1 MIQKERIKPLNDEQV
16 QNKEQI
22 FYWMQASQRV
32 NYNHA
37 LEFAIERANK
47 LNKSLSVFFV
57 LNTDFPEANLRHY
70 QFMLEGLKEIREKLE
85 KRNIKFKVFLGDPE
99 DIVTKIA
106 ENSALIITD
115 RDYLKTTKK
124 WRKNIAENINCPLVQ
139 VESNL
144 IVPVEEASPK
154 EEYAAYTIRK
164 KINKKLDYYLEELE
178 KRQIKHPSVN
188 KEFNFS
194 NKLENENITKYFK
207 NNNLAELTQKL
218 DIDKSIKP
226 VSHYKGGEEQAKN
239 YLYDFITNKL
249 DKYHELSNDPTKDY
263 LSHLSPYLHFGQIS
277 PLLVALEIKEKY
289 SPGQEEFL
297 DQLIIR
303 RELSFNFVYYNKD
316 YDQSL
321 KAILPDW
328 AYTTLEEHKND
339 LREYI
344 YSKEEFEK
352 AATHDKYWNA
362 AQKEM
367 KITGKMHGYMRMYWA
382 KKILEWT
389 PSPQDAFEISLYL
402 NNKYSLDG
410 RDPNSYAGIAW
421 CFGKHDRAWKERKVF
436 GKTRYMNANGLN
448 RKFAA
453 DLYVQQIEQLTEKKN
468 SN

>member
-344 YSKEEFEK
+344 YSQEEFEK

-453 DLYVQQIEQLTEKKN
+453 DLYVQQIEQLTEK
-468 SN
+468 

>member
-321 KAILPDW
+321 KSILPDW

-344 YSKEEFEK
+344 YSQEEFEK

-453 DLYVQQIEQLTEKKN
+453 DLYVQQIEQLTEK
-468 SN
+468 

>member
-16 QNKEQI
+16 QNEEKI

-57 LNTDFPEANLRHY
+57 LTTDFPEANLRHY
-70 QFMLEGLKEIREKLE
+70 QFMLEGLVEIREKLA
-85 KRNIKFKVFLGDPE
+85 KRNIEFTVFLGNPVK
-99 DIVTKIA
+99 IVTKIA
-106 ENSALIITD
+106 KKSALIVTD
-115 RDYLKTTKK
+115 RDYLKATRK
-124 WRKNIAENINCPLVQ
+124 WRKNIAENISCPLVQ

-144 IVPVEEASPK
+144 IVPVEEASDK

-164 KINKKLDYYLEELE
+164 KINKKLDYYLKELE
-178 KRQIKHPSVN
+178 KRELKHPSLN
-188 KEFNFS
+188 KEFNFTE
-194 NKLENENITKYFK
+194 KLADKNITEYFK
-207 NNNLAELTQKL
+207 NNNLAKLRQKL
-218 DIDKSIKP
+218 DINKNIKA
-226 VSHYKGGEEQAKN
+226 VSHYQGGEEQAKD
-239 YLYDFITNKL
+239 YLYDFIANKL

-277 PLLVALEIKEKY
+277 PLLIALEVKEKY

-316 YDQSL
+316 YDNNL

-389 PSPQDAFEISLYL
+389 PSPQKAFEIALYL

-410 RDPNSYAGIAW
+410 RDPNSFAGIAW

-453 DLYVQQIEQLTEKKN
+453 DLYVQQIDQLTEKE
-468 SN
+468 

>member
-1 MIQKERIKPLNDEQV
+1 MIQKERVKPLNDEQV
-16 QNKEQI
+16 QKESNV
-22 FYWMQASQRV
+22 FYWMQSSQRTT
-32 NYNHA
+32 YNHA

-57 LNTDFPEANLRHY
+57 LTTDFPEANLRHY
-70 QFMLEGLKEIREKLE
+70 QFMLEGLKEIREKLAD
-85 KRNIKFKVFLGDPE
+85 RNIKFTIFLGKPE
-99 DIVTKIA
+99 KIVA
-106 ENSALIITD
+106 ELAKKAALIITD
-115 RDYLKTTKK
+115 RDYLKETRK
-124 WRKNIAENINCPLVQ
+124 WRKNIAEKISCPLVQ

-144 IVPVEEASPK
+144 IVPVEEASAK

-164 KINKKLDYYLEELE
+164 KINKKLDYYLKGLE
-178 KRQIKHPSVN
+178 KREINRPSLN
-188 KEFNFS
+188 KDINLADNLSEKDISKFFAKDNL
-194 NKLENENITKYFK
+194 NKLI
-207 NNNLAELTQKL
+207 QRL
-218 DIDKSIKP
+218 DIDKSVKP
-226 VSHYKGGEEQAKN
+226 VSQYTGGEEQARK

-263 LSHLSPYLHFGQIS
+263 LSQLSPYLHFGQIS
-277 PLLVALEIKEKY
+277 PLLVALEVKEKY

-303 RELSFNFVYYNKD
+303 RELSFNFVYYNKN
-316 YDQSL
+316 YDNNL
-321 KAILPDW
+321 KAILPEW

-339 LREYI
+339 LREYV

-352 AATHDKYWNA
+352 AETHDKYWNA

-389 PSPQDAFEISLYL
+389 PSPQKAFKIALYL

-410 RDPNSYAGIAW
+410 RDPNSFAGIAW
-421 CFGKHDRAWKERKVF
+421 CFGKHDRAWQERKVF

-453 DLYVQQIEQLTEKKN
+453 DLYVQQIDQLTEK
-468 SN
+468 

>member
-16 QNKEQI
+16 QDKEEI

-57 LNTDFPEANLRHY
+57 LTTDFPEANLRHY
-70 QFMLEGLKEIREKLE
+70 QFMLEGLREVREKLAE
-85 KRNIKFKVFLGDPE
+85 RELKFTIFLGNPE
-99 DIVTKIA
+99 NIVSKIA
-106 ENSALIITD
+106 EKSALIITD
-115 RDYLKTTKK
+115 RDYLRETRK
-124 WRKNIAENINCPLVQ
+124 WRNNVAKKIKCPLVQ

-164 KINKKLDYYLEELE
+164 KINKKLDYYLKELE
-178 KRQIKHPSVN
+178 QRKINKPSLN
-188 KEFNFS
+188 KE
-194 NKLENENITKYFK
+194 LELETELKEKDITKFFK
-207 NNNLAELTQKL
+207 NNDLTSLTKKI
-218 DIDKSIKP
+218 DIDKKIKP
-226 VSHYKGGEEQAKN
+226 VSHYKGGEEQAKD
-239 YLYDFITNKL
+239 YLYDFIANKL
-249 DKYHELSNDPTKDY
+249 DKYHKLSNDPTKDY
-263 LSHLSPYLHFGQIS
+263 LSNLSPYLHFGQIS
-277 PLLVALEIKEKY
+277 PLLVALEVKEKY
-289 SPGQEEFL
+289 SPGQEDFL

-316 YDQSL
+316 YDKNL

-328 AYTTLEEHKND
+328 AYTTLEEHNDD

-344 YSKEEFEK
+344 YSKDEFEK

-389 PSPQDAFEISLYL
+389 PSPQDAFEIALYL

-410 RDPNSYAGIAW
+410 RDPNSFAGISW
-421 CFGKHDRAWKERKVF
+421 CFGKHDRAWQERKVF
-436 GKTRYMNANGLN
+436 GKTRYMNANGLK

-453 DLYVQQIEQLTEKKN
+453 DLYVQQIDQLTEK
-468 SN
+468 

>member
-70 QFMLEGLKEIREKLE
+70 QFMLEGLKEIREKLK
-85 KRNIKFKVFLGDPE
+85 KRNIKFNVFLGDPE

-106 ENSALIITD
+106 EISALIITD
-115 RDYLKTTKK
+115 RDYLKTTRK
-124 WRKNIAENINCPLVQ
+124 WRKNITKNINCPLVQ

-453 DLYVQQIEQLTEKKN
+453 DLYVQQIEQLTEK
-468 SN
+468 

>member
-70 QFMLEGLKEIREKLE
+70 QFMLEGLKEIREKLK

-194 NKLENENITKYFK
+194 DKLDNKNITKYFK

-321 KAILPDW
+321 ESILPDW

-402 NNKYSLDG
+402 NNKYSLYFSSIIIV
-410 RDPNSYAGIAW
+410 N
-421 CFGKHDRAWKERKVF
+421 
-436 GKTRYMNANGLN
+436 
-448 RKFAA
+448 
-453 DLYVQQIEQLTEKKN
+453 
-468 SN
+468 

>member
-70 QFMLEGLKEIREKLE
+70 QFMLEGLKEIREKLK
-85 KRNIKFKVFLGDPE
+85 KRNIKFNVFLGDPE

-321 KAILPDW
+321 KSILPDW

-344 YSKEEFEK
+344 YSQEEFEK

-453 DLYVQQIEQLTEKKN
+453 DLYVQQIEQLTEK
-468 SN
+468 

>member
-57 LNTDFPEANLRHY
+57 LTTDFPEANLRHY

-194 NKLENENITKYFK
+194 DKLDNKNITKYFK

-453 DLYVQQIEQLTEKKN
+453 DLYVQQIEQLTEK
-468 SN
+468 

>member
-453 DLYVQQIEQLTEKKN
+453 DLYVQQIEQLTEK
-468 SN
+468 

>member
-106 ENSALIITD
+106 ENSAIIITD

-453 DLYVQQIEQLTEKKN
+453 DLYVQQIEQLTEK
-468 SN
+468 

>member
-194 NKLENENITKYFK
+194 DKLDNKNITKYFK

-453 DLYVQQIEQLTEKKN
+453 DLYVQQIEQLTEK
-468 SN
+468 

>member
-1 MIQKERIKPLNDEQV
+1 MIQKERIKPLNDEKV
-16 QNKEQI
+16 QNEEKI

-57 LNTDFPEANLRHY
+57 LTTDFPEANLRHY
-70 QFMLEGLKEIREKLE
+70 QFMLEGLVEIREKLA
-85 KRNIKFKVFLGDPE
+85 KRNIEFTVFLGDPVK
-99 DIVTKIA
+99 IVTKIA
-106 ENSALIITD
+106 KKSALIVTD
-115 RDYLKTTKK
+115 RDYLKATRK
-124 WRKNIAENINCPLVQ
+124 WRKNIAENISCPLVQ

-144 IVPVEEASPK
+144 IVPVEEASDK

-164 KINKKLDYYLEELE
+164 KINKKLDYYLKELE
-178 KRQIKHPSVN
+178 KRELKHPSLN
-188 KEFNFS
+188 KEFNFTE
-194 NKLENENITKYFK
+194 KLIDKNITEYFK
-207 NNNLAELTQKL
+207 NNNLAKLRQKL
-218 DIDKSIKP
+218 DIDKNIKA
-226 VSHYKGGEEQAKN
+226 VSHYKGGEEQAKD
-239 YLYDFITNKL
+239 YLYDFIANKL

-277 PLLVALEIKEKY
+277 PLLIALEVKEKY

-316 YDQSL
+316 YDNNL

-389 PSPQDAFEISLYL
+389 PSPQKAFEIALYL

-410 RDPNSYAGIAW
+410 RDPNSFAGIAW

-453 DLYVQQIEQLTEKKN
+453 DLYVQQVDQLTEKE
-468 SN
+468 

>member
-1 MIQKERIKPLNDEQV
+1 MIQKERIKPLNDENV
-16 QNKEQI
+16 KNKENI
-22 FYWMQASQRV
+22 FYWMQASQRT

-57 LNTDFPEANLRHY
+57 LTTDFPEANLRHY
-70 QFMLEGLKEIREKLE
+70 QFMLEGLREVREKLAE
-85 KRNIKFKVFLGDPE
+85 RELNFNIFLGDPKK
-99 DIVTKIA
+99 IVTKIA
-106 ENSALIITD
+106 KKAALIITD
-115 RDYLKTTKK
+115 RDYLKETRK
-124 WRKNIAENINCPLVQ
+124 WRKNIADSINCPLVQ

-144 IVPVEEASPK
+144 IVPVEDASSK

-164 KINKKLDYYLEELE
+164 KINKKLDYYLKELDKRKTNNPSLNKELE
-178 KRQIKHPSVN
+178 LETEL
-188 KEFNFS
+188 KE
-194 NKLENENITKYFK
+194 KDITKFLK
-207 NNNLAELTQKL
+207 DDNLTELTQKL
-218 DIDKSIKP
+218 DIDKKVKP
-226 VSHYKGGEEQAKN
+226 VSYYKGGEEKARE

-263 LSHLSPYLHFGQIS
+263 LSQLGPYLHFGQIS
-277 PLLVALEIKEKY
+277 PLLVALEVKEKY
-289 SPGQEEFL
+289 SPGQEDFL
-297 DQLIIR
+297 DQLIVR

-316 YDQSL
+316 YDKNL

-328 AYTTLEEHKND
+328 AYTTLEEHKDD
-339 LREYI
+339 LRKYI
-344 YSKEEFEK
+344 YSKDEFEK

-389 PSPQDAFEISLYL
+389 PSPQDAFEIALYL

-410 RDPNSYAGIAW
+410 RDPNSFAGIAW
-421 CFGKHDRAWKERKVF
+421 CFGKHDRAWQERKVF

-453 DLYVQQIEQLTEKKN
+453 DLYVQQIDQLTEK
-468 SN
+468 

>member
-1 MIQKERIKPLNDEQV
+1 MIQKERIKPLNDEKV
-16 QNKEQI
+16 QNEEKI

-57 LNTDFPEANLRHY
+57 LTTDFPEANLRHY
-70 QFMLEGLKEIREKLE
+70 QFMLEGLVEIREKLA
-85 KRNIKFKVFLGDPE
+85 KRNIKFTVFLGDPVK
-99 DIVTKIA
+99 IVTKIA
-106 ENSALIITD
+106 KKSALIVTD
-115 RDYLKTTKK
+115 RDYLKATRK
-124 WRKNIAENINCPLVQ
+124 WRKNIAENISCPLVQ

-144 IVPVEEASPK
+144 IVPVEKASDK

-164 KINKKLDYYLEELE
+164 KINKKLDYYLKELE
-178 KRQIKHPSVN
+178 KRELKHPSLN
-188 KEFNFS
+188 KEFNFTE
-194 NKLENENITKYFK
+194 KLADKNITEYFK
-207 NNNLAELTQKL
+207 NNNLAKLRQKL
-218 DIDKSIKP
+218 DINKNIKA
-226 VSHYKGGEEQAKN
+226 VSHYQGGEEQAKD
-239 YLYDFITNKL
+239 YLYDFIANKL

-277 PLLVALEIKEKY
+277 PLLIALEVKEKY

-316 YDQSL
+316 YDNNL

-389 PSPQDAFEISLYL
+389 PSPQKAFEIALYL

-410 RDPNSYAGIAW
+410 RDPNSFAGIAW

-453 DLYVQQIEQLTEKKN
+453 DLYVQQVDQLTEKK
-468 SN
+468 

>member
-16 QNKEQI
+16 QNEEKI

-57 LNTDFPEANLRHY
+57 LTTDFPEANLRHY
-70 QFMLEGLKEIREKLE
+70 QFMLEGLVEIREKLA
-85 KRNIKFKVFLGDPE
+85 KRNIEFTVFLGDPVK
-99 DIVTKIA
+99 IVTKIA
-106 ENSALIITD
+106 KKSALIVTD
-115 RDYLKTTKK
+115 RDYLKATRK
-124 WRKNIAENINCPLVQ
+124 WRKNIAENISCPLVQ

-144 IVPVEEASPK
+144 IVPVEEASDK

-164 KINKKLDYYLEELE
+164 KINKKLDYYLKELE
-178 KRQIKHPSVN
+178 KRELKHPSLN
-188 KEFNFS
+188 KEFNFTE
-194 NKLENENITKYFK
+194 KLADKNITEYFK
-207 NNNLAELTQKL
+207 NNNLAKLRQKL
-218 DIDKSIKP
+218 DIDKNIKA
-226 VSHYKGGEEQAKN
+226 VSHYQGGEEQAKD
-239 YLYDFITNKL
+239 YLYDFIANKL

-277 PLLVALEIKEKY
+277 PLLIALEVKEKY

-316 YDQSL
+316 YDNNL

-389 PSPQDAFEISLYL
+389 PSPQKAFEIALYL

-410 RDPNSYAGIAW
+410 RDPNSFAGIAW

-453 DLYVQQIEQLTEKKN
+453 DLYVQQVDQLTEKE
-468 SN
+468 

>member
-178 KRQIKHPSVN
+178 KRQIKYPSVN

-321 KAILPDW
+321 ESILPDW

-344 YSKEEFEK
+344 YSQEEFEK

-453 DLYVQQIEQLTEKKN
+453 DLYVQQIEQLTEK
-468 SN
+468 